1 MADSVSSGGSAP
13 RLYTGLARFLA
24 IPFVLSV
31 GVGAFAITYYAFEA
45 PLFGAV
51 VYGLVSFLLACAFL
65 FSLGLL
71 YQRADLDALL
81 ERAPILSPE
90 ERQVIFQRSLE
101 DVRRRTAVAQ
111 AWKNR
116 RVFYQNALII
126 ALALVGIAAMGRH
139 FFGLYPREVFI
150 VPFPALVAMSALA
163 ALFLPRVLLI
173 VLLLAGVAVAMMA
186 LGLGPEFVL
195 FLLPYLLTFPLLM
208 VINFLILFGPLAI
221 FNLMQIKIIRPGEAT
236 WGVSMD
242 DVRGQEEAKKQI
254 LTALRIFASAEGQ
267 RLVELGGRPER
278 GILMVGPPGTG
289 KTLIAKAIAST
300 LSAPIIITN
309 GSAFLS
315 TFLAID
321 VLVMLYMR
329 LRAEGLARE
338 FGRVVVFID
347 EAEMLLQR
355 RGGMQPVQTQGGA
368 SRVDSI
374 WSIFDYDHNG
384 CISSCGLM
392 FDHSSAREA
401 FWERKF
407 PPRQQTSPQMVP
419 FPFFGGAGGFSLAIF
434 PFLVWLD
441 GMDSPPLLSRLV
453 RSKVNE
459 LLDVL
464 FVPPYIRLG
473 GATIY
478 LRLPPARPPAHN
490 IYFFAATNRPHLIDP
505 AMRRPGRF
513 GKTVVFATPGEAE
526 REDIAALYFSK
537 VAHHPSLDEPDRRK
551 EFARVTVGLS
561 PAEIEQVIR
570 DAVNYRHD
578 HIQRLKEIKAAVEAG
593 RPLDRDSQKFWE
605 RYRHELDQPD
615 WDKPWVT
622 WDALMESL
630 AAVRHGTAKPT
641 RTTERNRER
650 TAYHEFAGHFLPLRY
665 FCGEWY
671 RPIVLSIMPRGEALG
686 MVAHVPIEEH
696 DPQPQHVLEGLLRV
710 SVGSIVAERL
720 FFQDNEPGVSKDLE
734 NATRIAAAMVGLFG
748 MVPRR
753 CTPDERRRYQ
763 RIGESILSVANSH
776 PMLPTESNGFVAS
789 TLGSP
794 RKREDVCVLLGQAFV
809 DVYRLLRKNRDL
821 APPVV
826 RELLEKDELVGRDL
840 ERLWDTLEL
849 QPLHPDD
856 KAIWPEEE
864 VAPEN
869 PFYRNSDGARA
880 QAAGSA

>member
-1 MADSVSSGGSAP
+1 VADASPSGGSASK
-13 RLYTGLARFLA
+13 LYVALARLLT
-24 IPFVLSV
+24 IPFVISV
-31 GVGAFAITYYAFEA
+31 GLGAFLITYYAFHVS
-45 PLFGAV
+45 LFGAAI
-51 VYGLVSFLLACAFL
+51 YGLISFLLTCAFL
-65 FSLGLL
+65 FSLGIL
-71 YQRADLDALL
+71 YQRADLDPLL
-81 ERAPILSPE
+81 RRGPILSPE
-90 ERQVIFQRSLE
+90 ERRAALERSLE
-101 DVRRRTAVAQ
+101 EVKRRAAQ
-111 AWKNR
+111 AQCWKNR
-116 RVFYQNALII
+116 RVFYQNAAMV
-126 ALALVGIAAMGRH
+126 ALVLVGIAAMGRH
-139 FFGLYPREVFI
+139 FFGLFPHEVFI
-150 VPFPALVAMSALA
+150 VPLPVLVGMGALA
-163 ALFLPRVLLI
+163 ALLLPRFLLV

-195 FLLPYLLTFPLLM
+195 FLVPYLLTFPLLL

-236 WGVSMD
+236 WGVSLD
-242 DVRGQEEAKKQI
+242 DVRGQEEAKRQI
-254 LTALRIFASAEGQ
+254 ITALRIFASAEGQ
-267 RLVELGGRPER
+267 KLVELGGRPER

-321 VLVMLYMR
+321 VLVMMYMR
-329 LRAEGLARE
+329 LRAEALAKE

-355 RGGMQPVQTQGGA
+355 RGGMVPAPTQGAAGRWA
-368 SRVDSI
+368 SI
-374 WSIFDYDHNG
+374 WRIFDYDDMG
-384 CISSCGLM
+384 CISPCGLM
-392 FDHSSAREA
+392 FDHPEARES

-407 PPRQQTSPQMVP
+407 PPRQQTAPQVIP
-419 FPFFGGAGGFSLAIF
+419 FPFFGGAGGFSMAIF

-473 GATIY
+473 NTTIY
-478 LRLPPARPPAHN
+478 LRLPPARPPTHH

-513 GKTVVFATPGEAE
+513 GKTVVFTTPGEAE
-526 REDIAALYFSK
+526 REDIADLYFSK
-537 VAHHPSLDEPDRRK
+537 VAHHPSLDDPERRK

-578 HIQRLKEIKAAVEAG
+578 HIQRLMEVKAAVEAG
-593 RPLDRDSQKFWE
+593 RPLDRDAQKFWE
-605 RYRHELDQPD
+605 RYRHELEQPD
-615 WDKPWVT
+615 WDRPWVT

-630 AAVRHGTAKPT
+630 AALRHGMAKPT

-671 RPIVLSIMPRGEALG
+671 RPVVLSIMPRGEALG

-720 FFQDNEPGVSKDLE
+720 FFKDNDPGVSKDLE

-753 CTPDERRRYQ
+753 CTAEEYRRYL

-776 PMLPTESNGFVAS
+776 PLLPMDGQSFVAS
-789 TLGSP
+789 TLSSP
-794 RKREDVCVLLGQAFV
+794 RKREHVCVLLGQAFV
-809 DVYRLLRKNRDL
+809 DVYRLLRKNRHL
-821 APPVV
+821 VPPVV
-826 RELLEKDELVGRDL
+826 QELLLKDELVGRDL
-840 ERLWDTLEL
+840 ERLWEM
-849 QPLHPDD
+849 QEIRPLLPED

-869 PFYRNSDGARA
+869 PFYRNPDGA
-880 QAAGSA
+880 QALGIT